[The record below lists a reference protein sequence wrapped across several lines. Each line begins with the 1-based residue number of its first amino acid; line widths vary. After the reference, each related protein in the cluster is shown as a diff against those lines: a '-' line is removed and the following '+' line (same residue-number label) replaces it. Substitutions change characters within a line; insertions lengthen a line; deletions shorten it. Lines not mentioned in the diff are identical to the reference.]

1 MQLPPTHPPSSPPRN
16 TSCSP
21 IYCSRGE
28 SNEEASEEAASAL
41 IHPMNQEVIIST
53 EDSTYKTIATRS
65 TTKIELERT
74 INSLRRLSVD
84 NCTSGADSS
93 LAAEELA
100 DLVLTNSSVADNNN
114 MLGMDFTTSKQ
125 QLLINGGVEDAN
137 TNAKLNRPLVGLVAC
152 EGSEQRRRGMDPPP
166 TELLVVYSDHS
177 SSQPPQDNNRKEEAI
192 EAYKKI
198 YTSKVSSTSYNNS
211 SSNNGAGTGQE
222 LALRKESSTST
233 TTTLTQEFD
242 HCFVKVPR
250 TERLSVLFATLR
262 RSLERKVI
270 VVCST
275 WESCHFHAILF
286 RQLEMAHVYELHE
299 GMDNV
304 ARAYNEYAQYY
315 PGILFASEMQ
325 IREFDIPSNVDYMVQ
340 YEPPMNPTEYIYR
353 MSTTRL
359 QERSCHKALLFLT
372 AEENKFLHYFTD
384 QECNVMELEA
394 RKVSK
399 FHTVVEALV
408 SKHPKLNCYA
418 WDAFRSFM
426 VAYKN
431 HSHVDVYDRSA
442 MDESEVVR
450 SFGMPKDPSGIVVV
464 RNCKELVVTTNNN
477 SSKNVD
483 TTTMK
488 KNVEKVRRLTSSEN
502 SSNSSPPSSQKP
514 GWMKGEGTWRERN
527 SVNKSW
533 SNNQKIEDTSTRNKK
548 EEMVDEESIWKKT
561 VGTERTW
568 RTGHKTKS
576 WMTKDKTWKHSHVH
590 L

>member
-1 MQLPPTHPPSSPPRN
+1 
-16 TSCSP
+16 
-21 IYCSRGE
+21 
-28 SNEEASEEAASAL
+28 
-41 IHPMNQEVIIST
+41 
-53 EDSTYKTIATRS
+53 
-65 TTKIELERT
+65 
-74 INSLRRLSVD
+74 
-84 NCTSGADSS
+84 
-93 LAAEELA
+93 
-100 DLVLTNSSVADNNN
+100 
-114 MLGMDFTTSKQ
+114 
-125 QLLINGGVEDAN
+125 
-137 TNAKLNRPLVGLVAC
+137 
-152 EGSEQRRRGMDPPP
+152 MDPPP
-166 TELLVVYSDHS
+166 TELLVVYSDQG
-177 SSQPPQDNNRKEEAI
+177 SSQPQDNNRKEEAI

-198 YTSKVSSTSYNNS
+198 YTSKVSSTSHNN

-222 LALRKESSTST
+222 LALRKASSTST
-233 TTTLTQEFD
+233 TGTTLTQEFD

-250 TERLSVLFATLR
+250 TERLSVLFATIR

-304 ARAYNEYAQYY
+304 ARAYAEYAQYY

-359 QERSCHKALLFLT
+359 QDSSCHKALLFLT
-372 AEENKFLHYFTD
+372 AEEDKFLHYFTD
-384 QECNVMELEA
+384 QECDVMELEA
-394 RKVSK
+394 RKVSR

-431 HSHVDVYDRSA
+431 HSHVDVYDRST

-450 SFGMPKDPSGIVVV
+450 SFGMPKDPSGIIVV

-477 SSKNVD
+477 SSKIVD
-483 TTTMK
+483 TTMK
-488 KNVEKVRRLTSSEN
+488 KNVEKVRRLTTSEN
-502 SSNSSPPSSQKP
+502 SSNSPPPPSQKP

-533 SNNQKIEDTSTRNKK
+533 SNNQKNEDTSTRTKK

>member
-1 MQLPPTHPPSSPPRN
+1 MRNRSPPRN
-16 TSCSP
+16 SSSTTYCSP
-21 IYCSRGE
+21 VDQ
-28 SNEEASEEAASAL
+28 
-41 IHPMNQEVIIST
+41 MNQVVIST
-53 EDSTYKTIATRS
+53 EDSTYKSVATRS
-65 TTKIELERT
+65 TTKIEVERT
-74 INSLRRLSVD
+74 ITSLRRRLSVD

-93 LAAEELA
+93 LAEMANLHFTDSSEEVG
-100 DLVLTNSSVADNNN
+100 DN

-125 QLLINGGVEDAN
+125 QLLIDGGVEAAN
-137 TNAKLNRPLVGLVAC
+137 TNAILNRPSDRLVSR
-152 EGSEQRRRGMDPPP
+152 EGSTSDEHRRRGMDPPP

-177 SSQPPQDNNRKEEAI
+177 SSQQDSNRKEEAI

-198 YTSKVSSTSYNNS
+198 YTSKLSSTSNTIS
-211 SSNNGAGTGQE
+211 SAGTGQV
-222 LALRKESSTST
+222 LALRKESTS
-233 TTTLTQEFD
+233 TTLTQEFD
-242 HCFVKVPR
+242 HCFVIVPR
-250 TERLSVLFATLR
+250 KERLSVLFATLR

-304 ARAYNEYAQYY
+304 ARAYDEYAQLY

-359 QERSCHKALLFLT
+359 QDSSCHKALLFLT
-372 AEENKFLHYFTD
+372 AEEDKFLDYFTD
-384 QECNVMELEA
+384 QQTDAIELEA
-394 RKVSK
+394 RKVST
-399 FHTVVEALV
+399 FHTLVENLV
-408 SKHPKLNCYA
+408 AKHPKLNSYA
-418 WDAFRSFM
+418 WDAFRSLM

-450 SFGMPKDPSGIVVV
+450 SFGMPKDPLGIVVV
-464 RNCKELVVTTNNN
+464 RNCKELVTANNN
-477 SSKNVD
+477 NKKVE
-483 TTTMK
+483 TMK
-488 KNVEKVRRLTSSEN
+488 KNVEKVRRLTTES
-502 SSNSSPPSSQKP
+502 SSNFPPPLQKP
-514 GWMKGEGTWRERN
+514 GWMKGEVRWRERN

-533 SNNQKIEDTSTRNKK
+533 SNNQQMEDTARE
-548 EEMVDEESIWKKT
+548 EEMDEESIWKKT

>member
-1 MQLPPTHPPSSPPRN
+1 
-16 TSCSP
+16 
-21 IYCSRGE
+21 
-28 SNEEASEEAASAL
+28 
-41 IHPMNQEVIIST
+41 
-53 EDSTYKTIATRS
+53 
-65 TTKIELERT
+65 
-74 INSLRRLSVD
+74 
-84 NCTSGADSS
+84 
-93 LAAEELA
+93 
-100 DLVLTNSSVADNNN
+100 
-114 MLGMDFTTSKQ
+114 
-125 QLLINGGVEDAN
+125 
-137 TNAKLNRPLVGLVAC
+137 
-152 EGSEQRRRGMDPPP
+152 MDPPP
-166 TELLVVYSDHS
+166 TELLVIYTDHG
-177 SSQPPQDNNRKEEAI
+177 SSQQQDNNRKEEAI

-198 YTSKVSSTSYNNS
+198 YTSKVSSTSNTIS
-211 SSNNGAGTGQE
+211 GAGTGQE
-222 LALRKESSTST
+222 LALRKESTS
-233 TTTLTQEFD
+233 TTLTQEFD

-250 TERLSVLFATLR
+250 KERLSVLFATLR

-286 RQLEMAHVYELHE
+286 HQLEMAHVYELHE

-304 ARAYNEYAQYY
+304 ARAYDEYAQLY

-340 YEPPMNPTEYIYR
+340 FEPPMNPTEYIYR

-359 QERSCHKALLFLT
+359 QDSSCHKALLFLT
-372 AEENKFLHYFTD
+372 AEEDKFLHYFTD
-384 QECNVMELEA
+384 QQTDAMELEA

-399 FHTVVEALV
+399 FYTVVEALV
-408 SKHPKLNCYA
+408 AKHPKLNSYA

-442 MDESEVVR
+442 MDESDVVR
-450 SFGMPKDPSGIVVV
+450 SFGMPKDPLGIVVV
-464 RNCKELVVTTNNN
+464 RNCKEFNNN
-477 SSKNVD
+477 KNVD
-483 TTTMK
+483 TIK
-488 KNVEKVRRLTSSEN
+488 KNVEKVRRLTTES
-502 SSNSSPPSSQKP
+502 SSNSPPPLQKP

-533 SNNQKIEDTSTRNKK
+533 SNNQKMEDTARK
-548 EEMVDEESIWKKT
+548 EEVDEESIWKKT

-576 WMTKDKTWKHSHVH
+576 WMTRDKTWKHSHVH